1 MFEAF
6 RRAVAQLA
14 APEFRRIL
22 KLSLA
27 LAVGSFAALFAAI
40 AAALP
45 WLAAR
50 LPAGA
55 PEWITIPLALVTGVG
70 ALVLAF
76 VLFPGLVTA
85 IQSGLLQDRICA
97 AVEQRYYPG
106 LPEPRAPGI
115 GAQLAATLGQLGAVI
130 GLNLLALPV
139 YLVPGVNVAVFAALN
154 GYLLA
159 RETFAA
165 VAPRRLAPAE
175 AARIWRV
182 GRARSGS
189 AAGAAGPAPPP
200 PMAQAAKAS
209 AVRVVRTMRGAA
221 TPGRLMTLA
230 PQPPGYRR
238 RSRRQPRSR
247 SCRSGSCLPPCRSRG
262 SAGAGAR

>member
-1 MFEAF
+1 MIEAF

-22 KLSLA
+22 KLSIA

-55 PEWITIPLALVTGVG
+55 PDWVTIPIALVTGVG
-70 ALVLAF
+70 ALVLAL

-85 IQSGLLQDRICA
+85 IQAGVLQDRICA

-115 GAQLAATLGQLGAVI
+115 GAQLAAMLGQLGAVI

-139 YLVPGVNVAVFAALN
+139 YLVPGANVAVFAALN

-175 AARIWRV
+175 AARIWRA
-182 GRARSGS
+182 GRARFW
-189 AAGAAGPAPPP
+189 
-200 PMAQAAKAS
+200 
-209 AVRVVRTMRGAA
+209 
-221 TPGRLMTLA
+221 
-230 PQPPGYRR
+230 
-238 RSRRQPRSR
+238 
-247 SCRSGSCLPPCRSRG
+247 
-262 SAGAGAR
+262 GAGALLALLMAVPLLNLVGALLAAAVMTHLVEAARRAPSALP

>member
-27 LAVGSFAALFAAI
+27 LAVGSFAALFTAI

-182 GRARSGS
+182 GRARFW
-189 AAGAAGPAPPP
+189 
-200 PMAQAAKAS
+200 
-209 AVRVVRTMRGAA
+209 
-221 TPGRLMTLA
+221 
-230 PQPPGYRR
+230 
-238 RSRRQPRSR
+238 
-247 SCRSGSCLPPCRSRG
+247 
-262 SAGAGAR
+262 GAGALLALLMAVPLVNLVGALLAAAVMTHLVEAARRAPSALP

>member
-182 GRARSGS
+182 GRARFW
-189 AAGAAGPAPPP
+189 
-200 PMAQAAKAS
+200 
-209 AVRVVRTMRGAA
+209 
-221 TPGRLMTLA
+221 
-230 PQPPGYRR
+230 
-238 RSRRQPRSR
+238 
-247 SCRSGSCLPPCRSRG
+247 
-262 SAGAGAR
+262 GAGALLALLMAVPLVNLVGALLAAAVMTHLVEAARQAPSALP